1 MRRLFGSTQEER
13 DEMARNRAAEE
24 LAEMERIKAEA
35 EAKAAAEK
43 EDTKEYIALL
53 PLSDCSDNG
62 IGQYAV
68 CIGRDALI
76 DVVVGDVSRL
86 IEEAEDFEIP
96 YESLVDVFN
105 KAFILVRRDDGSYV
119 KTGYTTF
126 IQKYIYKHDY
136 ECRYMSFDD
145 AWELLLNA
153 ANEKDEHSNDPEPE
167 FNDISECADITNDA
181 NWAGK

>member
-145 AWELLLNA
+145 AWELLVNA
-153 ANEKDEHSNDPEPE
+153 AKDAQNKEPDPE